1 MADQIPLLEKA
12 LEVSPDNWPTR
23 RYLIE
28 HFASE
33 GDVEKA
39 GALVKAAPEIPED
52 EAERLF
58 AAEVLAKAEPQAA
71 QSLLDDILRA
81 NAACA
86 QAHVVKAAIHRLAKD
101 DAKAESHVK
110 VAQVLDP
117 DLDVE
122 KAIAE
127 AVAKPEAPSS
137 DLPLEVSQA
146 VQVMTA
152 SVAESAAVVEEDIVE
167 EIVDEADGPEAEEE
181 AVEKAVE
188 EEDLSE
194 AVAET
199 EAEPEAAAEEEEVVP
214 VPLSAVPLRPPGE
227 RDQASEDSV
236 PIVASA
242 VDPAYEGK
250 GILPEGGDVAEDVV
264 ELTDEELD
272 AAAHEGERA
281 FIVGDGEMVHA
292 KEKAPDTREKISA
305 LTVALLVNLIL
316 IFVAY
321 KVVMFSKKN
330 EPPAFVVSAGPEANQ
345 DELANQKIVKKQQ
358 KAAASVQQAAPVVT
372 VSAFSEVA
380 VPDITTDTTDMS
392 LVALGDNTGTIGM
405 SMTGMGDVSNMGS
418 IPASMRSRCSMSQRM
433 KQLRKSGG
441 EERVEAAVRNAL
453 EYLATQQ
460 NKETG
465 AMGKEFPAAM
475 TGLSLLAFLGHCET
489 PESPKFGNT
498 VINAA
503 QYLMKQGRK
512 HDGRIYNGVSKGNHM
527 AYEHAIATY
536 ALCELYTMTK
546 ESGREIP
553 QLESVLRKAVKVI
566 VDGQTSDGGWLY
578 GYRGESDGDYSVS
591 GWQIQA
597 LKAAWNTGKKFSSV
611 ERTLDRAIKYTKEAQ
626 DSAGAIKYRLGD
638 PKGKPSLAGAGVL
651 ALQMWDQGDSPQAA
665 LGLKYIEKNYQNP
678 LTQTYGAYYNTQAMF
693 LEEGETW
700 KKYNAKYQKQ
710 LLDAQQENGS
720 WKGGGGHGPKGEEA
734 VVYATALSTLMLE
747 VYYRYLPTTE
757 KIEGI
762 KRLGD

>member
-28 HFASE
+28 HFASQ
-33 GDVEKA
+33 GNVEKA
-39 GALVKAAPEIPED
+39 GALVKGAPTIPED

-71 QSLLDDILRA
+71 QSLLDEILA
-81 NAACA
+81 SNAACA
-86 QAHVVKAAIHRLAKD
+86 QAHVVKAAIQRLAGHD
-101 DAKAESHVK
+101 DKAASHIK
-110 VAQVLDP
+110 VAQVLNP

-127 AVAKPEAPSS
+127 AVAKPEAPSAE
-137 DLPLEVSQA
+137 LPLEVSQA

-152 SVAESAAVVEEDIVE
+152 AVAESAVA
-167 EIVDEADGPEAEEE
+167 AEEE
-181 AVEKAVE
+181 VVAEEVVEVVEVDDSDAVEAVE
-188 EEDLSE
+188 ES
-194 AVAET
+194 VV
-199 EAEPEAAAEEEEVVP
+199 EEEVVP

-227 RDQASEDSV
+227 RDAAATATAAAAAAEDSV
-236 PIVASA
+236 SVVGDT

-250 GILPEGGDVAEDVV
+250 GILPGGATAVDSDDVV
-264 ELTDEELD
+264 ELTDEELE
-272 AAAHEGERA
+272 AAAEAAERA

-292 KEKAPDTREKISA
+292 HEKAPDTREKISA
-305 LTVALLVNLIL
+305 LTVALLVNIIL
-316 IFVAY
+316 VAIAW
-321 KVVMFSKKN
+321 KMVLFSKKN
-330 EPPAFVVSAGPEANQ
+330 DPPAFVVSSATDANQ

-358 KAAASVQQAAPVVT
+358 KAAASIQQAAPVVT
-372 VSAFSEVA
+372 VSAFSEIA
-380 VPDITTDTTDMS
+380 VPDIVTDTTDMS
-392 LVALGDNTGTIGM
+392 LVTLGDNTGTIGM
-405 SMTGMGDVSNMGS
+405 SMTGIGDVSNMGS
-418 IPASMRSRCSMSQRM
+418 IPAAMRSRCSMSQRM

-441 EERVEAAVRNAL
+441 EERVEGAVRNAL

-460 NKETG
+460 DKETG
-465 AMGKEFPAAM
+465 AIGKEFPAAM

-498 VINAA
+498 VISAA

-512 HDGRIYNGVSKGNHM
+512 NDGVIYNGIAKGNHLS
-527 AYEHAIATY
+527 YEHAIGTY

-553 QLESVLRKAVKVI
+553 QLESVLRKAVRKI
-566 VDGQTSDGGWLY
+566 VDGQTGDGGWLY
-578 GYRGESDGDYSVS
+578 GYNGESNGDYSVS

-597 LKAAWNTGKKFSSV
+597 LKAAFNTGKRFSSV
-611 ERTLDRAIKYTKEAQ
+611 ERSLDNAMKYTKAAQ
-626 DSAGAIKYRLGD
+626 DKDGAIMYRLGD
-638 PKGKPSLAGAGVL
+638 PKGKPTLAGAGVL

-665 LGLKYIEKNYQNP
+665 LGLKYIEKNFQNP
-678 LTQTYGAYYNTQAMF
+678 LTQKYGAYYNTQALF
-693 LEEGETW
+693 LEEGEGW
-700 KKYNAKYQKQ
+700 KKYNAQYQKL
-710 LLDAQQENGS
+710 LLDAQQKNGS
-720 WKGGGGHGPKGEEA
+720 WKAAGSHGPKGEEA

-757 KIEGI
+757 KLEGI
-762 KRLGD
+762 KRLGDK